1 MPGALLTV
9 NLFAIAAAA
18 FASSLISRDYGWTP
32 WGGLAIAFSP
42 GILYTVTVDTSEPL
56 GVAAIA
62 LALLAWIRG
71 RWGAAAV
78 ALVAACLIK
87 EPFVVVPASLALWE
101 AIEWARG
108 RRPSDLGRRAAAL
121 AAGPLAFAA
130 WQVYLRA
137 TFGELSFSGGREE
150 TTLLPFTGWWDT
162 LDKAATLG
170 VGDFGA
176 SQFGLAQVPLLVA
189 TGGFVLLGVFLAL
202 RVRTPFDTLYLFLA
216 VILFSLTWR
225 GLLFPKDLIRHLAV
239 PIAVAPAVFAAALRP
254 PPRPR
259 PSSTGLRGPEL
270 DELALARRDGGLD
283 PVEALVDRAPAARDE
298 VDQEREV
305 VDPCVPLCEQVRLE
319 TLQPTDRSVREPLHL
334 GEPPRERRGFG
345 AESFAEGRSDCF
357 GQDVLELVRGLP
369 QRLDLDPRP
378 LECGRDVG
386 REDDAF
392 HQPKVPSRPDGQLRA
407 RLRPPAGVDRAAS
420 GRAARR
426 LAPARLQPRDG

>member
-1 MPGALLTV
+1 MLTRDRRIAAACALAALATSGFAVLASIAPHGWSTSVLVRMADVEPLARLASQSDPNFRFVSPGAHFDGVYFYAIARDPLARGEAHELIDRSAYRYGHVGYGWLAWLFSLGRGETVPGALLTV
-9 NLFAIAAAA
+9 NLFALAAAA

-71 RWGAAAV
+71 RWGPAAV

-101 AIEWARG
+101 AIEWARA

-189 TGGFVLLGVFLAL
+189 AGGFVLLGVFLAL

-254 PPRPR
+254 PPRP
-259 PSSTGLRGPEL
+259 
-270 DELALARRDGGLD
+270 
-283 PVEALVDRAPAARDE
+283 AA
-298 VDQEREV
+298 
-305 VDPCVPLCEQVRLE
+305 
-319 TLQPTDRSVREPLHL
+319 
-334 GEPPRERRGFG
+334 
-345 AESFAEGRSDCF
+345 
-357 GQDVLELVRGLP
+357 
-369 QRLDLDPRP
+369 
-378 LECGRDVG
+378 
-386 REDDAF
+386 
-392 HQPKVPSRPDGQLRA
+392 
-407 RLRPPAGVDRAAS
+407 
-420 GRAARR
+420 
-426 LAPARLQPRDG
+426 